1 MHNKF
6 YQLFAALLVFVFI
19 ASCGE
24 KEKAGPAIYIDPS
37 ALVLTSNAGDLLEF
51 TVNAKG
57 GDFNLQQIKIMQK
70 PEGGV
75 TSTLLDTL
83 VSGSQT
89 EFFYVYQVPAGSP
102 RILLTFKA
110 IDTDGNE
117 ASTLRDLYVESSVYL
132 TETSGHELY
141 SPFHFGAN
149 NAFDIS
155 SSTWLQLDTDPDSAL
170 VDLMESDDTD
180 DGVLS
185 LDITSWSGIRFV
197 RNNAFNY
204 AEATGSSAMNS
215 YQSSI
220 PQQLI
225 TDVQVNDILITEYDT
240 IEHKFA
246 VIKLTGIYDDT
257 DPNLDRYTFS
267 LKK

>member
-1 MHNKF
+1 MLNKF
-6 YQLFAALLVFVFI
+6 FFALICAVAIMGI
-19 ASCGE
+19 ASCRDQE
-24 KEKAGPAIYIDPS
+24 KEGPAIYIDPS
-37 ALVLTSNAGDLLEF
+37 SIVLSSNAGDLLEF
-51 TVNAKG
+51 TVTANG
-57 GDFNLQQIKIMQK
+57 GDFNLQQIKILQK

-75 TSTLLDTL
+75 TSTLLDTI
-83 VSGSQT
+83 VSGSKT
-89 EFFYVYQVPAGSP
+89 EFFYVYQVPSGSP

-132 TETSGHELY
+132 TETTGHELY

-149 NAFDIS
+149 NAFNIAG
-155 SSTWLQLDTDPDSAL
+155 STWYQLDTDPDSSG
-170 VDLMESDDTD
+170 VDILEADATN
-180 DGVLS
+180 DGNLS
-185 LDITSWSGIRFV
+185 LNITSWSGIRFV

-225 TDVQVNDILITEYDT
+225 TDIQVNDILITEYDT
-240 IEHKFA
+240 VQHKYA
-246 VIKLTGIYDDT
+246 VIKFTGIYDDA
-257 DPNLDRYTFS
+257 DPNLDRYTFN

>member
-1 MHNKF
+1 MTNKF
-6 YQLFAALLVFVFI
+6 FIGFLASISLLIF
-19 ASCGE
+19 ASCKD

-37 ALVLTSNAGDLLEF
+37 SLVLTSNAGDLLEF
-51 TVNAKG
+51 TVTAKG
-57 GDFNLQQIKIMQK
+57 GDFNLQQIKILQK

-75 TSTLLDTL
+75 TSTLLDTI
-83 VSGSQT
+83 VSGSKT
-89 EFFYVYQVPAGSP
+89 EFFYVYHVPAGSP

-117 ASTLRDLYVESSVYL
+117 ASTLRDLYVESSIYL
-132 TETSGHELY
+132 TETTGHELY
-141 SPFHFGAN
+141 SPFHFGSN
-149 NAFDIS
+149 NAFNIAN
-155 SSTWLQLDTDPDSAL
+155 STWYQLDTDPDSAD
-170 VDLMESDDTD
+170 VDLLEADALN
-180 DGVLS
+180 DGILS

-204 AEATGSSAMNS
+204 AEATGASAMNS

-225 TDVQVNDILITEYDT
+225 TDIQVNDILITEYDT
-240 IEHKFA
+240 VQHKYA
-246 VIKLTGIYDDT
+246 VIKFTGVYDET
-257 DPNLDRYTFS
+257 DQNLDRYTFN